1 MPRIQASDV
10 CNILRSLDP
19 STATGYDNIPAK
31 FLIKCSSEL
40 SKPLADLFNLS
51 LSRGVYPDMLK
62 WDNVVPIYKR
72 KGSKNNIDCYRGI
85 TIQPI
90 FAKIFEGF
98 VNRALRQHIDS
109 LIHDCQHGF
118 LKSKSC
124 ATNLACYTDFI
135 SKSFDK
141 KAQTHSIYT
150 DFQKAFD
157 VVPHKLLLLKLNR
170 KFGVHDHMY
179 SWFSSYLDNRHQRVV
194 LNGQFSDWYSVT
206 SGVPQGSKIGP
217 TLFIMYINDIFE
229 CIHHSEILLFADDC
243 KIFKEINT
251 DIDCQ
256 QLQDD
261 FNRLIEWCKIWKMKL
276 HPDKCVFM
284 NFTMKRSNDVMF
296 DYSLGESSLN
306 RVYEMKDL
314 GVYFTP
320 NLNFSLHVNKIVS
333 KSFQMLGFVKRIT
346 KDFSDTN
353 TLMMLYNS
361 YIRSRLEY
369 CSQIW
374 NPSSTAKI
382 NKLERV
388 QKKFLKHLSYKRR
401 VMYKQLSYE
410 ELCCNFNVKSLQSR
424 RNIAD
429 LSFLNKVVTNSINSP
444 YLVSQIFLHVPNY
457 YQTFTRTTRSIAP
470 AFYVN
475 NRINVRKDSFMPRV
489 LNLANR
495 LDLYDDIVMKTPAA
509 FKRCIT
515 PMFL

>member
-1 MPRIQASDV
+1 
-10 CNILRSLDP
+10 
-19 STATGYDNIPAK
+19 
-31 FLIKCSSEL
+31 
-40 SKPLADLFNLS
+40 
-51 LSRGVYPDMLK
+51 
-62 WDNVVPIYKR
+62 
-72 KGSKNNIDCYRGI
+72 
-85 TIQPI
+85 
-90 FAKIFEGF
+90 
-98 VNRALRQHIDS
+98 
-109 LIHDCQHGF
+109 
-118 LKSKSC
+118 
-124 ATNLACYTDFI
+124 
-135 SKSFDK
+135 
-141 KAQTHSIYT
+141 
-150 DFQKAFD
+150 
-157 VVPHKLLLLKLNR
+157 
-170 KFGVHDHMY
+170 
-179 SWFSSYLDNRHQRVV
+179 
-194 LNGQFSDWYSVT
+194 
-206 SGVPQGSKIGP
+206 
-217 TLFIMYINDIFE
+217 
-229 CIHHSEILLFADDC
+229 
-243 KIFKEINT
+243 
-251 DIDCQ
+251 
-256 QLQDD
+256 
-261 FNRLIEWCKIWKMKL
+261 MKL